1 MAVYAEVARVGC
13 DGAEPL
19 ATPIESLQSGKV
31 VLEVG

>member
-13 DGAEPL
+13 DGPEHL
-19 ATPIESLQSGKV
+19 DTPIESLQSGKV